1 MELSKHKIFWPL
13 KFQLR
18 AKYASANLYQAK
30 QVYRAQKQ
38 MELSVQ
44 AGDLVGVLQKK
55 DPMGDVSRWYV
66 DNGSDI
72 DGFVPSRVLM
82 PIGKHD
88 LYFFHLISGFGHDSL
103 AN

>member
-1 MELSKHKIFWPL
+1 M
-13 KFQLR
+13 
-18 AKYASANLYQAK
+18 
-30 QVYRAQKQ
+30 YRAQKQ

-88 LYFFHLISGFGHDSL
+88 LYFFHLICGLRNDLL
-103 AN
+103 AS